1 MLLLVLFCFV
11 ARFHVL
17 VIIVAY
23 KRHKKE
29 YKRDFGF
36 GEWNE
41 RGESSQAI
49 TMIATTTA
57 VRNQKKRASPNDA
70 LREGCIPTL
79 VMLSPQSIQGV
90 PVILFSVNSE
100 RTSRWPSGMVLV
112 CPQPMKQNKIKQ
124 ESLTDRCFVGS

>member
-1 MLLLVLFCFV
+1 VLLVV
-11 ARFHVL
+11 AATTMTSTTSSHLNAAAGDVL
-17 VIIVAY
+17 CRTLSRTCRNEIVAY
-23 KRHKKE
+23 KRHNKE

-70 LREGCIPTL
+70 LSEGYIPT
-79 VMLSPQSIQGV
+79 VMLCRQGLLLSPINPRRAG
-90 PVILFSVNSE
+90 FSFFRQKPANE
-100 RTSRWPSGMVLV
+100 
-112 CPQPMKQNKIKQ
+112 
-124 ESLTDRCFVGS
+124 